1 MFMLTAYEKEKV
13 IQNIDHF
20 TDAFY
25 NDADGKLFIK
35 LLSNYI
41 KTTFPD
47 IRLTFDDVVF
57 LDKLEFRHNIEKI
70 LRTMLEVQN
79 ESSKTYTT
87 GQLAKFFGVSI
98 TAINNWIDQ
107 GRFIGIKRDSRHKRV
122 RISEDTLWE
131 SNTNGRILVRSVVEM
146 WQKEQDKYV
155 PLDKESDQMVLEEEI
170 DFFVKKYNGKYE
182 DTLMHYENKTS
193 EQLQDEA
200 EWKYL
205 LRRKAHDKSFAL

>member
-41 KTTFPD
+41 KITFPD

-79 ESSKTYTT
+79 ESIKTYTT

-107 GRFIGIKRDSRHKRV
+107 GRFIGIKRDSRHKQV
-122 RISEDTLWE
+122 RIPENTLWE

-146 WQKEQDKYV
+146 WQKEQEKYI
-155 PLDKESDQMVLEEEI
+155 PLDKESEQIALEEEI
-170 DFFVKKYNGKYE
+170 NFFVKKYNGKYE

-205 LRRKAHDKSFAL
+205 LRRKAHDESFSL